1 MSHEE
6 FRETSLG
13 LQKPAFNNLTK
24 EQRKRYHEESLNNIN
39 LEAKLPVSVDWREA
53 GVVSPVKDQGRCGS
67 CWAFSAVSSLES
79 HAAISA
85 GKGQLK
91 TLST

>member
-1 MSHEE
+1 
-6 FRETSLG
+6 
-13 LQKPAFNNLTK
+13 
-24 EQRKRYHEESLNNIN
+24 
-39 LEAKLPVSVDWREA
+39 
-53 GVVSPVKDQGRCGS
+53 VKDQGRCGS